1 MKRVPAVLLAALL
14 VLSLSG
20 CKVMKR
26 ISDGAYENAVA
37 DGSATLLGDRGVRL
51 KARPMCR
58 MPDTRSDALL
68 RVHCTARTTMRRP
81 GRGDRHRHRCRHRA
95 PAGGVHRHRRR
106 ARGAAHALPRP
117 RLPTFLNR

>member
-68 RVHCTARTTMRRP
+68 RVHCTARTTAGVPVVVTGTATDADTEHPQEVYIVTVGGREALRTHCLGPGCRP
-81 GRGDRHRHRCRHRA
+81 S
-95 PAGGVHRHRRR
+95 
-106 ARGAAHALPRP
+106 
-117 RLPTFLNR
+117 